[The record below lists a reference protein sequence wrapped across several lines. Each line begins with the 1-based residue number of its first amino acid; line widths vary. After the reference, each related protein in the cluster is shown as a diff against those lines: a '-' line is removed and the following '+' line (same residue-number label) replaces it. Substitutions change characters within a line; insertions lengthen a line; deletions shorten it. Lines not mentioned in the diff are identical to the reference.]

1 MEAIFYAAGPSF
13 KQGAELPVMPNVNL
27 YLIICRLLGI
37 QPAPNDGDSTV
48 IAPLFRE

>member
-13 KQGAELPVMPNVNL
+13 RQNVKLPVMDNVNL
-27 YLIICRLLGI
+27 YLIIAKLLGL

-48 IAPLFRE
+48 VESLLK